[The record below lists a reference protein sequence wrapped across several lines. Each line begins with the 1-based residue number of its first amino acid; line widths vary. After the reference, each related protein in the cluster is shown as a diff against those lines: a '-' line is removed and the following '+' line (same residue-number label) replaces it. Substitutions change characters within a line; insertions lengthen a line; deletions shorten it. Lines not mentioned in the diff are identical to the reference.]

1 MHNNFESQVFY
12 QDEVDFSF
20 ADSKK
25 DLLIID
31 RAVVPFVKE
40 QIKDWQSVFEVD
52 GGEYLKDWKNASEQI
67 QLLCQMWGL
76 SAHRSSRILVC
87 GGGSVGDF
95 GGFFASI
102 LKRGVQLVH
111 IPSTWLA
118 AIDSAHGGKTA
129 LNVAGL
135 KNQVGTFYPA
145 QQVYIFKSLLLHQS
159 PERAVDGFGECLKM
173 ILLERSAVISAA
185 LSTSAKSLDE
195 FLWSNIK
202 TVVQKKYDIVFSDPY
217 ETKGQRKL
225 LNLGHT
231 LGHVFETATHKS
243 HGLCVLQGLVFSLN
257 WSVQKGF
264 LDQEQLKTILTFI
277 KSKNIAIWQDSK
289 DHVVLSEAELKRLL
303 LADKKSCGSNEL
315 DFVFVKNDGQAFC
328 QRIIVDDLVI
338 EARRQG
344 WVK

>member
-12 QDEVDFSF
+12 KEEVDLSF
-20 ADSKK
+20 ADKNK

-31 RAVVPFVKE
+31 RAVMPFVKDA
-40 QIKDWQSVFEVD
+40 IKNWKSIYAVD
-52 GGEYLKDWKNASEQI
+52 GGEYLKDWKSAAEQI

-129 LNVAGL
+129 LNVGGI

-173 ILLERSAVISAA
+173 ILLDTSMALNAA
-185 LSTSAKSLDE
+185 LSVPAATMDE
-195 FLWSNIK
+195 FLWANLK

-217 ETKGQRKL
+217 ETKGARKL

-231 LGHVFETATHKS
+231 LGHVLETATHKS
-243 HGLCVLQGLVFSLN
+243 HGLCVLQGLVFSLR
-257 WSVQKGF
+257 WSVEKSF
-264 LDQEQLKTILTFI
+264 LDQEQLNKILTFI
-277 KSKNIAIWQDSK
+277 KSKNVAIWQDSK
-289 DHVVLSEAELKRLL
+289 DHVVLSEESLRNLL
-303 LADKKSCGSNEL
+303 LADKKSFGSNEL
-315 DFVFVKNDGQAFC
+315 DFVFVKNEGQVFC
-328 QRIIVDDLVI
+328 QRVSVDELVI
-338 EARRQG
+338 EAKRQG